1 MTIAL
6 TPDTALAA
14 QLPGFCIEVDSRPS
28 EPTCLSPE
36 KLKSLGNC
44 DGYFATPCDQYL
56 NNFHYVDGYYKGF
69 IWRLKQID
77 AGIPAPVRPVAA
89 GQDRGD
95 ATAESDATVESDVTP
110 EPLTHY

>member
-6 TPDTALAA
+6 TSDSALVA
-14 QLPGFCIEVDSRPS
+14 QPTGLSTETDSSPT

-56 NNFHYVDGYYKGF
+56 NNIHYVDGYYQGF

-77 AGIPAPVRPVAA
+77 AGIASPVKPIAS
-89 GQDRGD
+89 GYDRGD
-95 ATAESDATVESDVTP
+95 ATPESDAAP
-110 EPLTHY
+110 NPLTH